1 MTVTHPDI
9 IRYFM
14 TIPEAVSLVLQAGV
28 YAWGGEIFVLDMG
41 APVKIDTLARN
52 LIRLSGYKPDVDI
65 KIEYVGLRPGEKLFE
80 EKLMAEEGMK
90 KTDNELIHIGKP
102 IPFDTGIFLKQLEEL
117 AKASYENSDHIVEMV
132 EKIVPTFHPAGKT
145 K

>member
-52 LIRLSGYKPDVDI
+52 LIRLSGYKPDVDV
-65 KIEYVGLRPGEKLFE
+65 KIEYVGLRPGREVIRR
-80 EKLMAEEGMK
+80 
-90 KTDNELIHIGKP
+90 KTDGGRGNEEDG
-102 IPFDTGIFLKQLEEL
+102 Q
-117 AKASYENSDHIVEMV
+117 
-132 EKIVPTFHPAGKT
+132 
-145 K
+145 